1 MTIMLVSIFALALAL
16 AAAVWIA
23 WQRTKDLHRS
33 KLIAASVQESLL
45 STQQELGQAL
55 DRRLPVRSTEL
66 RQHIRAM
73 RQAKGWSQAEL
84 GKLIGVCGSA
94 VCNLETK
101 EARAIGAD
109 VLRQFATAFGEPI
122 LVSYEPTPRIE
133 QPTTKKPATP
143 RIEPT
148 KPRIEPTPKSQT
160 KKRKPDPLV
169 ALDAAVR
176 EALSDELSESPIIGV
191 RDDGR
196 YHICQRLWNDE
207 RFDYIVPQGEPIE
220 QTISKLNELK
230 SKLMVNPYAD

>member
-1 MTIMLVSIFALALAL
+1 MIGCVITLALAL
-16 AAAVWIA
+16 ASAIWIA
-23 WQRTKDLHRS
+23 WQRTKDLHKA
-33 KLIAASVQESLL
+33 KLIAASLQESLL
-45 STQQELGQAL
+45 ATQKELGQAL
-55 DRRLPVRSTEL
+55 DQRVPVPSTQI

-73 RQAKGWSQAEL
+73 RRAKGWSQAEL

-101 EARAIGAD
+101 EARAVGAD

-133 QPTTKKPATP
+133 RPTTKKPATP

-148 KPRIEPTPKSQT
+148 KPRIEPTPKNQT

-196 YHICQRLWNDE
+196 YHICQNLWNEE
-207 RFDYIVPQGEPIE
+207 RLDYIVPQGEPIE
-220 QTISKLNELK
+220 KTISLLIELK
-230 SKLMVNPYAD
+230 NKALANPFAD